1 MRKRDKI
8 VIWPIYFNSKVTRKQ
23 GRRVPLELAVEDPK
37 AEEIYQ
43 VAEKIGLNPILEEDK
58 AYPKMWWKERGR
70 ILVDKTKSKTTIL
83 KEIAIQ
89 LKEFRLKQKMKSKR
103 IIKKK

>member
-70 ILVDKTKSKTTIL
+70 VLVDKTKSKTTIL
-83 KEIAIQ
+83 KEIAVQ

>member
-1 MRKRDKI
+1 VRKRDKI

>member
-1 MRKRDKI
+1 VRKRDKI

-70 ILVDKTKSKTTIL
+70 VLVDKTKSKTTIL
-83 KEIAIQ
+83 KEIAVQ